1 MEKTAFGLG
10 EMAKPR
16 PGSVDLLQRQ
26 DTVVCVCVC
35 VCVCVYGGVCEGG
48 SSPYQALEEQ

>member
-10 EMAKPR
+10 KMAEPR

-26 DTVVCVCVC
+26 DAVMCVCVCVC
-35 VCVCVYGGVCEGG
+35 VCVCMGVSVTGD
-48 SSPYQALEEQ
+48 PHPTRL

>member
-10 EMAKPR
+10 EMAEPR

-26 DTVVCVCVC
+26 DAVMYVCVCVC
-35 VCVCVYGGVCEGG
+35 MYGGVCEGG